1 MQSSLM
7 AQQVKE
13 LLSLSVVWVQSLAQE
28 FHMATGTTPKK
39 ENVTWKTSVKGYS
52 IIHDILPGY

>member
-28 FHMATGTTPKK
+28 FSHGHGHNPKK
-39 ENVTWKTSVKGYS
+39 RKCDMENISEGLLY
-52 IIHDILPGY
+52 HP